1 VYSRVGD
8 HGRPHGRA
16 RAPGQNQERC
26 CHRVKAPVAPSPVPP
41 FFRPPAHRAV
51 RGGSQRSDRTR
62 EERKRHTRG
71 REASLSLLPSQS
83 RISPPP
89 LTSRRG
95 PGEHEWNRAAA
106 TTSGGGRVSGE
117 EKRRSVASHHR
128 SRRVRGITRVS
139 SAAVAAANATLACQC
154 VTGGGGGRDGNK
166 RWMRACNP
174 SVTCEAVEGAM
185 MLLLLM
191 DIQL

>member
-1 VYSRVGD
+1 MVGRRISCTVELAITAGLTGALEPQVKTRSAAVVVSKLLWLR
-8 HGRPHGRA
+8 HQSLLFSGRRPTGR
-16 RAPGQNQERC
+16 C
-26 CHRVKAPVAPSPVPP
+26 
-41 FFRPPAHRAV
+41 AV
-51 RGGSQRSDRTR
+51 GPSDRTGR
-62 EERKRHTRG
+62 GTKGNDTRG

-154 VTGGGGGRDGNK
+154 VTGGGGGGRDENK
-166 RWMRACNP
+166 RWMRACK
-174 SVTCEAVEGAM
+174 
-185 MLLLLM
+185 L
-191 DIQL
+191 